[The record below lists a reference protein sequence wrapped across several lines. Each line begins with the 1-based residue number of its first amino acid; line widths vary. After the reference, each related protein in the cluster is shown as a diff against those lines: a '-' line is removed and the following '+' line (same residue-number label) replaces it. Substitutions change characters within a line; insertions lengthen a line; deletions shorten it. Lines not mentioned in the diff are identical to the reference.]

1 MNLAATFGA
10 GLDFLSQKRPFGTQ
24 GTAHGDHMGQEFNAG
39 AQASLPMMLGGVTV
53 TPRVGLRYAY
63 FHANGFSENGAG
75 GQNLSVGTDNA
86 RSLQPYV
93 DIALDKAFGDALRP
107 IDAEFRIGYAHE
119 LLDANRAVS
128 VASQDGTLF
137 TASGTS
143 LPRGYLTA
151 GASVTLHPRK
161 NLDVSLSY
169 DTVVDT
175 THASAQEGRVRVG
188 YRF

>member
-1 MNLAATFGA
+1 M
-10 GLDFLSQKRPFGTQ
+10 
-24 GTAHGDHMGQEFNAG
+24 
-39 AQASLPMMLGGVTV
+39 
-53 TPRVGLRYAY
+53 
-63 FHANGFSENGAG
+63 
-75 GQNLSVGTDNA
+75 
-86 RSLQPYV
+86 
-93 DIALDKAFGDALRP
+93 
-107 IDAEFRIGYAHE
+107 
-119 LLDANRAVS
+119 S

-169 DTVVDT
+169 DTVVNT
-175 THASAQEGRVRVG
+175 THASAQEGRIRVG